1 MGKIIFSNI
10 FRFVLLLVFQVLV
23 FSKINLF
30 GFINPYPYILF
41 ILLFPV
47 WGNKNILLLTSFI
60 LGFSI
65 DLFSNSGGVHAM
77 ASLFIAYIRPSF
89 LTLTFGNSIENQT
102 FEITKKFTTSVLI
115 YIVSLVLIHHFI
127 LFLIEIFSFT
137 YFLDI
142 LIRTISST
150 LFTLLLCVIVFLF
163 LKPQRK

>member
-47 WGNKNILLLTSFI
+47 WGSKNILLLTSFI

-89 LTLTFGNSIENQT
+89 LTLAFGTSIENQT